1 MLKDKIKKL
10 NAKKLIRP
18 KKHKLLY
25 KTMIKRVK
33 YGVWTAK
40 VCSALLLVLLLY
52 KWGFKLLWKIK
63 SNIVA

>member
-33 YGVWTAK
+33 YGV
-40 VCSALLLVLLLY
+40 
-52 KWGFKLLWKIK
+52 
-63 SNIVA
+63 